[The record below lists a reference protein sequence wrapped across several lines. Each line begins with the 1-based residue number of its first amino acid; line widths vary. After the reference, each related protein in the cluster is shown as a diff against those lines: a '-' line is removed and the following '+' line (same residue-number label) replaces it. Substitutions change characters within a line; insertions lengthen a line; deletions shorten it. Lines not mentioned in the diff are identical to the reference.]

1 MPDCDYCDQSFP
13 DEGSL
18 LEHMGE
24 AHEGEL
30 GRIDQRRVEE
40 HYGGDDEGLSTRVGY
55 AIVGIVIV
63 AVIGGAL
70 YAAVGAFSDSPPER
84 IHEHGT
90 IEMTINNESV
100 DFDQPRYHSPQDS
113 RHQDIHFHRGQGDTW
128 HMHPDPPERYTISEA
143 MAILGIEV
151 TEDSVTYQ
159 GETYSDDDPNTT
171 VEVRVNG
178 EPVDPESYELQGAES
193 AANGDRIE
201 IVVET
206 EN

>member
-1 MPDCDYCDQSFP
+1 MPDCDYCDRSFP

-30 GRIDQRRVEE
+30 GRIDQRRVDD
-40 HYGGDDEGLSTRVGY
+40 HYGGDDAGLSTTVGY

-63 AVIGGAL
+63 AIVGGAV
-70 YAAVGAFSDSPPER
+70 YATVGAFSGSPPEP

-90 IEMTINNESV
+90 IEMTIDGEQV
-100 DFDQPRYHSPQDS
+100 DFDQSRYHSPQDS
-113 RHQDIHFHRGQGDTW
+113 THQDFHFHAGQGNTW
-128 HMHPDPPERYTISEA
+128 HMHPNPPERYTVAEA

-159 GETYSDDDPNTT
+159 GETYTEEDPNTT
-171 VEVRVNG
+171 VEIRVDG
-178 EPVDPESYELQGAES
+178 EPVDPESHELQGTDAP
-193 AANGDRIE
+193 ANGDQVE

-206 EN
+206 GN